1 MYTFAVI
8 LRVIG
13 FVLVGVGIFFLKG
26 PAIVLVDIVFSI
38 LMTLLGFAFIVA
50 SMRLG
55 SDKDGPPKE
64 KQEKV

>member
-1 MYTFAVI
+1 MSGFAVI

-13 FVLVGVGIFFLKG
+13 FILVGVGIFFLKG

-38 LMTLLGFAFIVA
+38 LMTVLGFALIAA
-50 SMRLG
+50 STRLG
-55 SDKDGPPKE
+55 SNKNSPPKE